1 MVWAV
6 SLSTMNLITHGLT
19 PKEQVRG
26 IRSLTEVGNPCGPRV
41 QSVLYLRVSLL
52 EASPKA
58 ISGRTSYL
66 RVRLAF
72 HPYPPLIPA
81 LFNVRGCGPP
91 AGFTLPS
98 PWRWVAHPVSGRRL
112 RTIRPLQTR
121 FRYGSGLSSLNLAR
135 KRHSPVHSTK
145 GTPSHI

>member
-6 SLSTMNLITHGLT
+6 PLSTMDLITHRLT
-19 PKEQVRG
+19 PEERVCG

-41 QSVLYLRVSLL
+41 QSVLYLRDSLL

-81 LFNVRGCGPP
+81 LFNVRGFGPP
-91 AGFTLPS
+91 AGITLPS
-98 PWRWVAHPVSGRRL
+98 PWRWVDHPVSGRRTHTKAPCSDSLSL
-112 RTIRPLQTR
+112 RLRP
-121 FRYGSGLSSLNLAR
+121 S
-135 KRHSPVHSTK
+135 KP
-145 GTPSHI
+145 

>member
-6 SLSTMNLITHGLT
+6 PLSTMDLITHRLT
-19 PKEQVRG
+19 PEERVCG

-41 QSVLYLRVSLL
+41 QSVLYLRDSLL

-72 HPYPPLIPA
+72 HPYPHLIPA
-81 LFNVRGCGPP
+81 LFNVRGFGPP
-91 AGFTLPS
+91 VSITSPS
-98 PWRWVAHPVSGRRL
+98 PWTWVDHPVSGLRRC
-112 RTIRPLQTR
+112 THRPIQTR
-121 FRYGSGLSSLNLAR
+121 FRYGSASRLTSHTIATRRFILQKAR
-135 KRHSPVHSTK
+135 RHT
-145 GTPSHI
+145 